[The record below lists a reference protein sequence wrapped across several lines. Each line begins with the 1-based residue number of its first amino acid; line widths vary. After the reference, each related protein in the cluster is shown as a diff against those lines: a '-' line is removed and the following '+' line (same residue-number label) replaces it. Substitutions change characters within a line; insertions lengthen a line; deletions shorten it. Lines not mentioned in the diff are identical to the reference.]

1 LSCETCLAEEIELFF
16 FRIKLSQAMT
26 MLILTKELI
35 DQQVRPLFS
44 RVLSSHAGTAYLANH
59 SLGRPLDSTF
69 ANISRGAGAWAD
81 HLDAAWSDEH
91 WMGESLKFRSQ
102 IAQLLDLSDPSCV
115 VPKTSAGQGLRAV
128 LNSFPIDRPINVV
141 ATRGEFD
148 SADFILK
155 AYIEAG
161 RANVRWVE
169 PGGTEASVPLFDA
182 SDVLV
187 AIDDSTDLVAVSAV
201 MFGTGQILKGIEDIV
216 TKAHRH
222 GALVLVDTYHALGV
236 FPFSMTDL
244 GADFCVG
251 GCYKYLRGGAGS
263 CFLAI
268 APHILAS
275 GRKTLDTGW
284 FAKRDTFK
292 YERLDSAERG
302 EGGDAWLESTPPV
315 LVPYQATPGLEFT
328 LNIGVDRIRTYTS
341 EIVANIRETFLRADL
356 PVFIPNI
363 PDNWGAFA
371 LVPSNDPQGLSR
383 KLKDHRVNT
392 DARGNFVRFG
402 PDILTTAE
410 EIEQAVAAVRAE
422 TKR

>member
-1 LSCETCLAEEIELFF
+1 MN
-16 FRIKLSQAMT
+16 QVP
-26 MLILTKELI
+26 LTQELI
-35 DQQVRPLFS
+35 DREIRPQFS
-44 RVLSSHAGTAYLANH
+44 RVLSAHSETAYFANH
-59 SLGRPLDSTF
+59 SLGRPLDASFT
-69 ANISRGAGAWAD
+69 NIARGAGAWAD
-81 HLDAAWSDEH
+81 QLDAAWSDEH

-102 IAQLLDLSDPSCV
+102 LAQLLNLADPGSV

-128 LNSFPIDRPINVV
+128 LNSFPVDRPINVV
-141 ATRGEFD
+141 TTRGEFD

-169 PGGTEASVPLFDA
+169 PGKNEGPVPMFDA
-182 SDVLV
+182 SDVLD

-216 TKAHRH
+216 TKAHQH

-251 GCYKYLRGGAGS
+251 GCYKYLRGGPGS

-268 APHILAS
+268 APHILS
-275 GRKTLDTGW
+275 SNRKTLDTGW

-328 LNIGVDRIRTYTS
+328 LNVGVDRIRAYTS
-341 EIVANIRETFLRADL
+341 EIVANIRETFLQADM
-356 PVFIPNI
+356 PVFTPKN
-363 PDNWGAFA
+363 PDDWGAFA
-371 LVPSNDPQGLSR
+371 LVPSNDAQGLSQC
-383 KLKDHRVNT
+383 LKARHVNT

-402 PDILTTAE
+402 PDLLTTHE
-410 EIEQAVAAVRAE
+410 EIELAAAALHAE
-422 TKR
+422 L

>member
-1 LSCETCLAEEIELFF
+1 MSQIPLNREIIDREI
-16 FRIKLSQAMT
+16 RSQ
-26 MLILTKELI
+26 
-35 DQQVRPLFS
+35 FS
-44 RVLSSHAGTAYLANH
+44 RVLGAHQGTAYLANH
-59 SLGRPLDSTF
+59 SLGRPLDASFT
-69 ANISRGAGAWAD
+69 NIARGAGVWAD
-81 HLDAAWSDEH
+81 QLDAAWSDEH
-91 WMGESLKFRSQ
+91 WMGESLKFRSL
-102 IAQLLDLSDPSCV
+102 IAQLLDVSDSSCV

-128 LNSFPIDRPINVV
+128 LNSFPVDRPINVV

-161 RANVRWVE
+161 RATVRWVE
-169 PGGTEASVPLFDA
+169 PGGSEGPVPLFDA
-182 SDVLV
+182 LDVLA
-187 AIDDSTDLVAVSAV
+187 AIDESTDLVAVSAV

-216 TKAHRH
+216 AKAHQH

-236 FPFSMTDL
+236 FPFSMTNI

-251 GCYKYLRGGAGS
+251 GCYKYLRGGPGS

-284 FAKRDTFK
+284 FAKRNTFK

-302 EGGDAWLESTPPV
+302 PGGDAWLESTPPI

-328 LNIGVDRIRTYTS
+328 LNVGVDRIRTYTS

-356 PVFIPNI
+356 PVFFPNI

-371 LVPSNDPQGLSR
+371 LVPSNDPQGLSQ

-410 EIEQAVAAVRAE
+410 EIEQAVAAVQAV
-422 TKR
+422 TIH